1 MRPLPDLPL
10 ERKLAIVVLATCTI
24 ALVLACVALGTFEL
38 FEFRKTLVRDVTV
51 LADIAGR
58 NTHAALRFRVP
69 TTAEDTLRALD
80 AEPQIVSARLYDED
94 GNLFA
99 EHKRQGVPA
108 SRLVELAGDG
118 HRYVDGFLVVA
129 HPVLLDGRRI
139 GTIQLRASEARLHER
154 LRTFAVIAVGVLIAS
169 LALAGALSQRLQRT
183 VTGAILALATTARTI
198 AERNDF
204 SLRAIKEGDDEVGEL
219 SDEFNAMLDRIE
231 ERERA
236 LRAEI
241 SERERAEG
249 RTRSQLA
256 RLQLL
261 NEITRAI
268 GERQDLLSVNQVVLS
283 TLENDLPVDFA
294 CMLDYADASGLLTVS
309 AVGSLAA
316 APAGRIGLIQ
326 GAEAIDAK
334 ASGLSRCVQGELIYE
349 PNLRALSAPLLRQML
364 EEGFN
369 SLVMSPLVVE
379 SKVFGLLLAARRQP
393 DAFSSGECE
402 FIRQLS
408 EHVALAAHHVRLY
421 EALETAYND
430 LHQTQQA
437 IMQQE
442 RLRALG
448 EMASGIAHD
457 INNAISPVAL
467 YTESLLEQE
476 PNLSAKTRD
485 YLITIQHAA
494 EDVANTVSRMRE
506 FYRHR
511 EPQAAFTPLSLG
523 KLVDQVVDLTRA
535 RWSNIPQ
542 QRGVVIELRKD
553 LAIDLPKFMGAESEI
568 REALT
573 NLIFN
578 AVDAMPDG
586 GTLTL
591 RTVHACPGPGNGDAS
606 GIERV
611 AVEVVDSGI
620 GMDEA
625 TRERCIEPFYTTKGE
640 RGTGL
645 GMAMVYGTAQR
656 HGAELEVE
664 SEVGRGTTV
673 RLLFEVAQPDEN
685 VVGPAVEARRP
696 AKRLRL
702 LVVDDDPLLI
712 KSLRDIL
719 KSDGHDVTVANGGGE
734 GIEKFRSVCT
744 SERPF
749 AAVITDLGM
758 PNVDGRKVAEAVKS
772 MSSTPVIMLTGWGQR
787 LVAEGDIPPHV
798 DRVLNKPPRLQ
809 DLRNALAALCTDAGG

>member
-1 MRPLPDLPL
+1 
-10 ERKLAIVVLATCTI
+10 
-24 ALVLACVALGTFEL
+24 
-38 FEFRKTLVRDVTV
+38 
-51 LADIAGR
+51 
-58 NTHAALRFRVP
+58 
-69 TTAEDTLRALD
+69 
-80 AEPQIVSARLYDED
+80 
-94 GNLFA
+94 
-99 EHKRQGVPA
+99 
-108 SRLVELAGDG
+108 
-118 HRYVDGFLVVA
+118 
-129 HPVLLDGRRI
+129 
-139 GTIQLRASEARLHER
+139 
-154 LRTFAVIAVGVLIAS
+154 
-169 LALAGALSQRLQRT
+169 
-183 VTGAILALATTARTI
+183 
-198 AERNDF
+198 
-204 SLRAIKEGDDEVGEL
+204 
-219 SDEFNAMLDRIE
+219 
-231 ERERA
+231 
-236 LRAEI
+236 
-241 SERERAEG
+241 
-249 RTRSQLA
+249 
-256 RLQLL
+256 
-261 NEITRAI
+261 
-268 GERQDLLSVNQVVLS
+268 
-283 TLENDLPVDFA
+283 
-294 CMLDYADASGLLTVS
+294 
-309 AVGSLAA
+309 
-316 APAGRIGLIQ
+316 
-326 GAEAIDAK
+326 
-334 ASGLSRCVQGELIYE
+334 
-349 PNLRALSAPLLRQML
+349 
-364 EEGFN
+364 
-369 SLVMSPLVVE
+369 
-379 SKVFGLLLAARRQP
+379 
-393 DAFSSGECE
+393 
-402 FIRQLS
+402 
-408 EHVALAAHHVRLY
+408 
-421 EALETAYND
+421 

>member
-1 MRPLPDLPL
+1 
-10 ERKLAIVVLATCTI
+10 
-24 ALVLACVALGTFEL
+24 
-38 FEFRKTLVRDVTV
+38 
-51 LADIAGR
+51 
-58 NTHAALRFRVP
+58 
-69 TTAEDTLRALD
+69 
-80 AEPQIVSARLYDED
+80 
-94 GNLFA
+94 
-99 EHKRQGVPA
+99 
-108 SRLVELAGDG
+108 
-118 HRYVDGFLVVA
+118 
-129 HPVLLDGRRI
+129 
-139 GTIQLRASEARLHER
+139 
-154 LRTFAVIAVGVLIAS
+154 
-169 LALAGALSQRLQRT
+169 
-183 VTGAILALATTARTI
+183 
-198 AERNDF
+198 
-204 SLRAIKEGDDEVGEL
+204 
-219 SDEFNAMLDRIE
+219 
-231 ERERA
+231 
-236 LRAEI
+236 
-241 SERERAEG
+241 
-249 RTRSQLA
+249 
-256 RLQLL
+256 LQLL